1 MRRMKYVKRI
11 LSIVIF
17 FLFSNVYA
25 VEPYNPIIG
34 GEEFPSLYSP
44 FMMSS
49 GLSSAGTG
57 LSLFAPAFIAINPA
71 LFAGEENPILDL
83 SYVLVSGIQK
93 ERGTGHIGNASFIY
107 PATWGVLGGAINA
120 YHVRLDSLN
129 FGSSGS
135 IRLAYSKD
143 ITDSFYIGA
152 GAYAMAGSDWALGVD
167 LGILYFM
174 PDRSFFHRPRLGFSI
189 TGLGKPF
196 NPKTCGVR
204 EEGSMLGFP
213 SFFTPHIA
221 FATEFVSIEHF
232 NMGGY
237 INLSAPAFSNLAIGA
252 GIDMLIADI
261 LTLQTGYK
269 FNLLETLKGKQT
281 HIPSFG
287 IALKFKINPKKTEN
301 KTNDNVAPTILT
313 PQFAV
318 KPFYN
323 NIWAF
328 AFGLTTKFGTE
339 DKEAPKIEL
348 SLKDGMYISPNN
360 DGRLDSMEADLKI
373 SDRRYISSW
382 ICEIKNEEGIACR
395 HIANKRPIREL
406 TSVSTFWKLLKEH
419 KENIEVPKVLRWDGT
434 LDSGDVAKDG
444 KYYFTL
450 EASDDNH
457 NISKVGPYEVVVDNT
472 PPQIEI
478 EGETSSSPKIFS
490 PDGDGNKDVFVII
503 QQSSKEDLWEG
514 RILDAQENVVRTF
527 NVENDSMANITW
539 NGQDDVG
546 KIVLD
551 GVYSYVVHSK
561 DRAGNE
567 TTKKLTNIIVD
578 TNRPSLSLNIDRK
591 FFSPNGDGIYDN
603 ISLIPKLAKD
613 GLVKCRIEVKN
624 TSGKT
629 LHQVELSPNNID
641 TFIFDGK
648 VSNGKVLDEG
658 SYYAMLMAEYN
669 NGYLSSAPSPSFV
682 VDLTPPKAS
691 VRASDKIF
699 SPDGDGKLDS
709 VTFFQGA
716 SEDSWH
722 ANIFAISKGGK
733 RIGLP
738 LVTIEFANLPP
749 KKIVWTGLDKNGNLL
764 EDGRYGYVLEGIDE
778 AGNKAESNME
788 IVSLNTEKANLI
800 LQSDTSLFS
809 PNNDGIKDF
818 LTFYPIIRSKTP
830 ISSYKLT
837 IESEEDGSIVN
848 MKEGI
853 GEPPT
858 RIVWRAVGDE
868 ETIDKEVANA
878 ASCKDGFYKATLE
891 VELENKQRASSTVS
905 SIEIDRT
912 YPSITVNVPYLVFS
926 PQKDSKKKSLP
937 IKQTSS
943 KEELW
948 VGIIKNEKG
957 EILRTIKW
965 QGVAQSFEWD
975 ALDEAGNRV
984 PNGRYFYEVSAKD
997 KAGNYT
1003 KKTISNIEV
1012 DDRSPKLYIT
1022 QELSAISPNDD
1033 GFFDAQT
1040 FSIHTNLP
1048 EGIEKWSLYIQKIEN
1063 AEDGGQVVSNDVIY
1077 LNKNTNEKLPKTISW
1092 DGKKNDFVIEGNF
1105 VAHLEVEYA
1114 KGDVVTAESA
1124 KFLSSITP
1132 PKLKVSLKPRYFSP
1146 DDDGIDDELFIGL
1159 EVISSVEIESW
1170 HFDISEP
1177 IETGGKHFWST
1188 QGKAKISNEI
1198 IWDGRS
1204 SKGEVVQSA
1213 TDYPFTFTV
1222 QDSLHLSSTTKGY
1235 IPVDILI
1242 VRDGDKLKIAVPS
1255 IIFRP
1260 NADDFEGLSNDVVS
1274 KNAYVLKRVAQIL
1287 NKFTNYQVQVEGHA
1301 NSTTGTEEEETK
1313 DLIPL
1318 STLRAKAVMQ
1328 ILIKNG
1334 VRASRLSAIGMGGSK
1349 PVAPLDDR
1357 DNWWKNRR
1365 VEFVLIK

>member
-1 MRRMKYVKRI
+1 MKRVKRV

-17 FLFSNVYA
+17 FLCSNIYA
-25 VEPYNPIIG
+25 LEPYNPIIG

-49 GLSSAGTG
+49 GLSVAGTG
-57 LSLFAPAFIAINPA
+57 LPLFSPTFIAINPA
-71 LFAGEENPILDL
+71 LFAGEETPILDF
-83 SYVLVSGIQK
+83 SYVLISAIKK
-93 ERGTGHIGNASFIY
+93 ERGLGHVGNASFIY
-107 PATWGVLGGAINA
+107 PASWGVLAGAINVS
-120 YHVRLDSLN
+120 HVRLDSLN
-129 FGSSGS
+129 FGSSGG

-143 ITDSFYIGA
+143 ITDSFYVGA

-167 LGILYFM
+167 LGIVYFM

-189 TGLGKPF
+189 TGIGKPF
-196 NPKTCGVR
+196 NSRMCGVR
-204 EEGSMLGFP
+204 NEGNMIGFS

-221 FATEFVSIEHF
+221 FASELVSIEHF

-237 INLSAPAFSNLAIGA
+237 INLSAPAFSNLTIGA
-252 GIDMLIADI
+252 GIDMLIADMLI
-261 LTLQTGYK
+261 LQTGYK
-269 FNLLETLKGKQT
+269 FNLLETLNGKQT

-287 IALKFKINPKKTEN
+287 IALKFKINPKKSENTPNDSTE
-301 KTNDNVAPTILT
+301 PTIMSS
-313 PQFAV
+313 QFSV

-328 AFGLTTKFGTE
+328 SFGLTTKFGTE
-339 DKEAPKIEL
+339 DKEGPKIEL
-348 SLKDGMYISPNN
+348 SLRDGMYISPNN
-360 DGRLDSMEADLKI
+360 DGRLDKMEIDLKI
-373 SDRRYISSW
+373 SDKRYISSW
-382 ICEIKNEEGIACR
+382 MCEIKDEEGIACR

-419 KENIEVPKVLRWDGT
+419 KESIEVPKVLRWDGM

-457 NISKVGPYEVVVDNT
+457 NVSKVGPYEVIVDNT

-478 EGETSSSPKIFS
+478 EGEKNFAPKIFS
-490 PDGDGNKDVFVII
+490 PDGDGNKDVFNII
-503 QQSSKEDLWEG
+503 QQSSKEDFWEG
-514 RILDAQENVVRTF
+514 MILDSHENVVRTF
-527 NVENDSMANITW
+527 NFENTSMTNITW
-539 NGQDDVG
+539 DGKDDEG

-561 DRAGNE
+561 DRAENE
-567 TTKKLTNIIVD
+567 STKKLTNIIVD
-578 TNRPSLSLNIDRK
+578 TNKPSVSLNIDRK
-591 FFSPNGDGIYDN
+591 FFSPNGDGVYDN
-603 ISLIPKLAKD
+603 VSLIPKLPKE
-613 GLVKCRIEVKN
+613 GLIKCSIEIKN
-624 TSGKT
+624 MSGKT
-629 LHQVELSPNNID
+629 LREIELSPNNIN
-641 TFIFDGK
+641 TVLFDGK
-648 VSNGKVLDEG
+648 ASNKKVLDEG
-658 SYYAMLMAEYN
+658 GYYALLTAEYN
-669 NGYLSSAPSPSFV
+669 NGYLSSATSPSFV
-682 VDLTPPKAS
+682 VDLSPPKAS
-691 VRASDKIF
+691 VKANNKIF

-709 VTFFQGA
+709 ITFVQSA

-722 ANIFAISKGGK
+722 ANIFAISKDGK
-733 RIGLP
+733 RLGLP
-738 LVTIEFANLPP
+738 IVTIEFANAPP
-749 KKIVWTGLDKNGNLL
+749 KKIVWTGLDKSGNLL

-788 IVSLNTEKANLI
+788 IVSLNTEKANFI
-800 LQSDTSLFS
+800 LRSDASLFS

-830 ISSYKLT
+830 ISSYKFT
-837 IESEEDGSIVN
+837 IVSEEDGSIVN
-848 MKEGI
+848 VKEAEGA
-853 GEPPT
+853 PPT
-858 RIVWRAVGDE
+858 RIVWRAVEDE
-868 ETIDKEVANA
+868 KIIDKEVANA
-878 ASCKDGFYKATLE
+878 SSCKDGFYKAILE
-891 VELENKQRASSTVS
+891 VELENKQKASSTVS

-912 YPSITVNVPYLVFS
+912 YPSIKIDVPYLVFS

-937 IKQTSS
+937 IKQSSS

-948 VGIIKNEKG
+948 MGFIKSEKG

-965 QGVAQSFEWD
+965 EGKAQSFEWD
-975 ALDEAGNRV
+975 ALDDAGNRV
-984 PNGRYFYEVSAKD
+984 PNGKYFYEVSAKD

-1003 KKTISNIEV
+1003 VKTINNIEV

-1033 GFFDAQT
+1033 GFYDAQT

-1048 EGIEKWSLYIQKIEN
+1048 DGIEKWSLYIKKIEN
-1063 AEDGGQVVSNDVIY
+1063 ADESEANINNNVIY
-1077 LNKNTNEKLPKTISW
+1077 LHKKTSDKLPKTISW
-1092 DGKKNDFVIEGNF
+1092 DGKKDGRVIEGNF
-1105 VAHLEVEYA
+1105 IAHLEVEYT
-1114 KGDVVTAESA
+1114 KGDVVNAESV

-1132 PKLKVSLKPRYFSP
+1132 PKLKVALKPKYFSP
-1146 DDDGIDDELFIGL
+1146 DDDGIDDDLYIGL
-1159 EVISSVEIESW
+1159 EVISSVAIESW
-1170 HFDISEP
+1170 KFDISEP

-1188 QGKAKISNEI
+1188 QGKDKISDEI
-1198 IWDGRS
+1198 IWNGRS

-1222 QDSLHLSSTTKGY
+1222 RDSLHLSSTTKGY

-1260 NADDFEGLSNDVVS
+1260 NADDFAGLKDEVVS

-1301 NSTTGTEEEETK
+1301 NSTTGTEEEEKK

-1334 VRASRLSAIGMGGSK
+1334 VRASRLSAIGMGGSQ